1 MYSSGTVQS
10 GHQSQPLPKYQL
22 LDKHGD
28 GRQSHRAR
36 GVVISDYS
44 TPRPMAPRAA
54 APRETTRATE
64 TDLRKTSKKRRARAR
79 ARPAR
84 ARDPT
89 DARRRPNASR
99 PPPPQAVVIGVVAAL
114 AIGTFGLLPVDPAT
128 GKSHPYGPI
137 VVGLVAAL
145 VWFHHFVDH
154 TANEIAK
161 AQQHS
166 QELWCGQ
173 DSATRPTAMDKL
185 ATVRAALYINCLT
198 KNAVWRPRNTARA
211 LVTVFFFSAST
222 RRG

>member
-1 MYSSGTVQS
+1 MVSRPPRRRLGDLPGNLTLYSSGTVQS

-114 AIGTFGLLPVDPAT
+114 AM
-128 GKSHPYGPI
+128 
-137 VVGLVAAL
+137 
-145 VWFHHFVDH
+145 W
-154 TANEIAK
+154 
-161 AQQHS
+161 
-166 QELWCGQ
+166 
-173 DSATRPTAMDKL
+173 TRPPSGRRSAGSSANTCRRDLWKSKL
-185 ATVRAALYINCLT
+185 RWPSCTSSNGRA
-198 KNAVWRPRNTARA
+198 RPRRSPWTRPPSGRRSSGS
-211 LVTVFFFSAST
+211 SAKT
-222 RRG
+222 RTREP